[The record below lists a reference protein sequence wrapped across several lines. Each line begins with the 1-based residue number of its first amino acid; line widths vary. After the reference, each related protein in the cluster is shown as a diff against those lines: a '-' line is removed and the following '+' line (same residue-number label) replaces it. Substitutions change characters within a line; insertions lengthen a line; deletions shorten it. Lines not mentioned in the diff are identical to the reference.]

1 MTQDNQELK
10 IEFTSIYEQVGGSE
24 FFVELVERF
33 YQFVEVDPVLRPLYP
48 QDLNPGKAHLAAFLS
63 QYWGGPPEYSLER
76 GHPRLRQ
83 RHLPF
88 PIGQTERDAWILHMS
103 SAVSSMDISADAAAL
118 MTDYFE
124 STSTL
129 MMNR

>member
-24 FFVELVERF
+24 FFVELIERF

-63 QYWGGPPEYSLER
+63 QYWGGPPEYSMER

-88 PIGQTERDAWILHMS
+88 PIGQTERDAWILHMR

-124 STSTL
+124 STATL

>member
-1 MTQDNQELK
+1 MTQGDQYLKAEAITVYEL
-10 IEFTSIYEQVGGSE
+10 VGGAE

-33 YQFVEVDPVLRPLYP
+33 YRLVEVDPVLRPLYP
-48 QDLNPGKAHLAAFLS
+48 QDLEPGKAHLALFLA
-63 QYWGGPPEYSLER
+63 QYWGGPSQYTLER

-83 RHLPF
+83 RHMPF
-88 PIGQTERDAWILHMS
+88 PIGQKERDAWVEHM
-103 SAVSSMDISADAAAL
+103 VSSVRSMSISVNEAAL

-124 STSTL
+124 NTATL